1 MEYRFIYTPFCFPR
15 LHNSSLIPEIHFLF
29 SPLNLPTPSCPLNA
43 AVTLPPTTNLL
54 YSVSDSLLPL
64 PTHSYIQLHSAD
76 VGDGY
81 DWGRLNL
88 RSVTEESRL
97 DDFLHTAELAGTEFT
112 AGRCSVAQC
121 VQAVL

>member
-1 MEYRFIYTPFCFPR
+1 M
-15 LHNSSLIPEIHFLF
+15 LQL
-29 SPLNLPTPSCPLNA
+29 
-43 AVTLPPTTNLL
+43 LPPP
-54 YSVSDSLLPL
+54 VFSDAFSLLPL
-64 PTHSYIQLHSAD
+64 PHPHLQLHSAD

-112 AGRCSVAQC
+112 AGRCSIAQC
-121 VQAVL
+121 VQAML